1 MNIQASVESAEHIA
15 ERMGVYKAI
24 DSLVKSI
31 AAIPVKAEVEISTAE
46 EAVDTSLELAKEK
59 EIEAQIAAENRDD
72 VRSMDKNEDAATTAE
87 EDKDAVVF
95 NVEEVVAA
103 ANRVPKDL
111 PQVDTEVREEVEEEV
126 VSQVEVE
133 VEEQDEATILD
144 QSIQT
149 EDFTGDQ
156 LNHVLVE
163 N

>member
-1 MNIQASVESAEHIA
+1 MNLQASVESAEQIA
-15 ERMGVYKAI
+15 ERMGVYQAI

-31 AAIPVKAEVEISTAE
+31 AAIPVKAEVEITTAE

-72 VRSMDKNEDAATTAE
+72 VRSLDETDGE
-87 EDKDAVVF
+87 EEGEEIMF

-103 ANRVPKDL
+103 ANRLPKDL
-111 PQVDTEVREEVEEEV
+111 A
-126 VSQVEVE
+126 QVEVE
-133 VEEQDEATILD
+133 VKEAEDQEEEEVEEQDQATILD

-156 LNHVLVE
+156 LNTVLVE